1 MCNGRSDFDVSCC
14 NVGCKFNAIRNND
27 VFSRSKNLLHCENRT
42 GFSRIPVR
50 MRTVRRQLLPD

>member
-27 VFSRSKNLLHCENRT
+27 VFSRSKNLT
-42 GFSRIPVR
+42 FSP
-50 MRTVRRQLLPD
+50 TTSDGAKPRRAFLLKR